1 MNHVFRFK
9 IALQTMKDN
18 FKITM
23 VVTLVFA
30 GMAAMYSGMYPSFKE
45 VMQEMVSSGFAES
58 FTAFRGA
65 ADMGS
70 YVGFLN
76 IEMYQIFWI
85 LILAMLIGFI
95 AASIIAK
102 EIEGKTIDLFM
113 SNPVSRKQIIFE
125 KYVGLIPFIL
135 IVNIV
140 VLLTV
145 YGITIAIDEELN
157 FAHLVVTH
165 AISIPYFLSIAA
177 LGILISVLIND
188 KMKASIVTIVIVIG
202 MFLLES
208 ISLLIPDYKDLGLVS
223 LTHYYDPST
232 ILLDG
237 EIDGTGV
244 IVLLAFA
251 PLVLILAMIIFEHK
265 DINVS

>member
-1 MNHVFRFK
+1 MNHIFRFK
-9 IALQTMKDN
+9 IAFQTMKDN

-23 VVTLVFA
+23 ILTLVFA
-30 GMAAMYSGMYPSFKE
+30 GMAAMYSSMYPSFKD
-45 VMQEMVSSGFAES
+45 VMQEMMSSGFAES

-65 ADMGS
+65 EDMAT

-95 AASIIAK
+95 SASIIAK

-113 SNPVSRKQIIFE
+113 SNPISRKQIIFE
-125 KYVGLIPFIL
+125 KYIGLIPFIL
-135 IVNIV
+135 IINIV

-145 YGITIAIDEELN
+145 YGITIVIDEELN
-157 FAHLVVTH
+157 FAHLAITH
-165 AISIPYFLSIAA
+165 AISIPYFLSVAA
-177 LGILISVLIND
+177 LGILMSVLIND
-188 KMKASIVTIVIVIG
+188 KMKASIVTIAIVIG
-202 MFLLES
+202 MYILES

-237 EIDGTGV
+237 EVDGTGL
-244 IVLLAFA
+244 IMLLAFA
-251 PLVLILAMIIFEHK
+251 PIVLIVAMIIFEHK